1 MWLPLSLI
9 CAVCTSTYFLLN
21 KQLTKSLSITTFL
34 FISNLCTLVFMFI
47 MIMLMGGFP
56 HVTSKFYLLMFISS
70 LLDLVSFAAYT
81 YALKHYPISLLAP
94 MGAFIPVIATL
105 LAIFTLH
112 EIPTPLKLF
121 GILVIVTGA
130 YLLHLSDAK
139 LGLLTPFKK
148 LFTNRGVQLYSV
160 MIVLYGI
167 APSIQKPAIFE
178 THPTTPLF
186 ASFFGVLLV
195 TIYFGIYSIPRIGKE
210 TKSISK
216 KTGIFLLYGFL
227 YAIGQ
232 LTSYLAFAMA
242 HVGYVT
248 ALFELSVLF
257 NIFLGGFL
265 LKEQRIKE
273 RLLGAIVM
281 IAGVILLAI

>member
-1 MWLPLSLI
+1 MWFPLSI
-9 CAVCTSTYFLLN
+9 TCAICTSIYFLLN
-21 KQLTKSLSITTFL
+21 KQLTKSISITTFL
-34 FISNLCTLVFMFI
+34 FVSNLCTLIFMFVI
-47 MIMLMGGFP
+47 LILMGGFP
-56 HVTSKFYLLMFISS
+56 HVTPKFYLLMTTSS
-70 LLDLVSFAAYT
+70 LLDLVSFVAYT

-94 MGAFIPVIATL
+94 MGAFIPVIATIL
-105 LAIFTLH
+105 SIFTLH
-112 EIPTPLKLF
+112 EIPSPLKLL
-121 GILVIVTGA
+121 GILVIVVGA

-139 LGLLTPFKK
+139 LGFLTPFKK
-148 LFTNRGVQLYSV
+148 LFTNRGVQLYSI

-195 TIYFGIYSIPRIGKE
+195 TIYFGIYSIFRIGKE
-210 TKSISK
+210 TKAVSRKS
-216 KTGIFLLYGFL
+216 GIFLLYGFL

-232 LTSYLAFAMA
+232 LTSYMAFSMA

-265 LKEQRIKE
+265 LKEQRIQE
-273 RLLGAIVM
+273 RLLGAVVM
-281 IAGVILLAI
+281 IAGVVLLAV